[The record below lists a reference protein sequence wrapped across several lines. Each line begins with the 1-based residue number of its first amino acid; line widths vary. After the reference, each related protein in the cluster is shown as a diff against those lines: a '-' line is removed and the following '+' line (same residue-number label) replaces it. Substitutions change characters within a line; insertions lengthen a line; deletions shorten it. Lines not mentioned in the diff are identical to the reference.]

1 MEYNHDSVGE
11 IVENYIILKE
21 SVKELGS
28 VKKEGA
34 VLAWASGHYE
44 RGKIAVEFLNTIPSE
59 LQERLNL
66 RKLEAEFSNL
76 GNTHIKL

>member
-1 MEYNHDSVGE
+1 MEYDHDSVCK
-11 IVENYIILKE
+11 IVENYTLLRDSI
-21 SVKELGS
+21 KELGS
-28 VKKEGA
+28 IKKEGA
-34 VLAWASGHYE
+34 VLGWASGHYE
-44 RGKIAVEFLNTIPSE
+44 KGKTAVEFLNTIPSE